1 MVKSSPFFIC
11 FLSFGFIVHLLLT
24 IFGGGIIRSFLSVL
38 GLFSGAQ
45 WYYKEWVTIALTNPI
60 LSLFWVLIFQKII
73 NKQSLLSLGF
83 QFIGYKDDLILGVFL
98 GAGIIGLGFGTLYV
112 FNFLSVESIKFSFN
126 NHILYMFIFFLWR

>member
-1 MVKSSPFFIC
+1 M
-11 FLSFGFIVHLLLT
+11 
-24 IFGGGIIRSFLSVL
+24 
-38 GLFSGAQ
+38 
-45 WYYKEWVTIALTNPI
+45 
-60 LSLFWVLIFQKII
+60 IFQKII

-126 NHILYMFIFFLWR
+126 NHILYIFIFFLVGVREEASLRGFMLKNLS